1 MGLPAARFYQLQLII
16 YRKLL
21 GCWMNSEDAIKAYKA
36 VVGWIVNGSCHFHNQ
51 FQRLTPYLRATVWSS
66 AAEIAD

>member
-1 MGLPAARFYQLQLII
+1 MD
-16 YRKLL
+16 
-21 GCWMNSEDAIKAYKA
+21 SEDAIKAVKA